1 MVELKNKYLSESEK
15 EEVRGFLL
23 GEPIIIVQS
32 GIIKKDETGT
42 AIENANKWAKNHTQD
57 IFREDI
63 GKVVFDVGG
72 VRDSLSH
79 KFGKRK
85 LDAVQAIPVT
95 IERGKVVQI
104 SDAYEGKP
112 IKNVIL
118 IAPIQIDTDKSFL
131 CVRLVKNIGSDNRLH
146 IHEVFDI
153 TDIKNTAIPFQTPGT
168 DVTVSPQRGIAI
180 YINILQDI
188 LDVKE

>member
-1 MVELKNKYLSESEK
+1 MK
-15 EEVRGFLL
+15 RGT
-23 GEPIIIVQS
+23 V
-32 GIIKKDETGT
+32 
-42 AIENANKWAKNHTQD
+42 IENAKKWAKNHTQD
-57 IFREDI
+57 ILREDI

-85 LDAVQAIPVT
+85 LDAVQAIPAA
-95 IERGKVVQI
+95 IKRGKVVRI
-104 SDAYEGKP
+104 SDDYEGKP

-131 CVRLVKNIGSDNRLH
+131 CVRLIKNIGNDNRLH

-153 TDIKNTAIPFQTPGT
+153 MDIKNTAIPFQTPGT
-168 DVTVSPQRGIAI
+168 DITVSPQRGIAM

-188 LDVKE
+188 LAVKG